1 MSFATTPDVDTLR
14 QRMSLAVD
22 DHPLLAIWELT
33 QACDLVCAHCR
44 ASATT
49 RRDNGELS
57 TDEGK
62 RLIDA
67 VAAMGTPLF
76 ILTGGDP
83 AKREDLVELV
93 AYGAARG
100 LAMALTPSGTPLMT
114 NEIIAAVQRAGLSRL
129 AVSVDGPDAA
139 AHDAFRGVP
148 GSFAESMRIL
158 EAARRSGLTTQ
169 VNTSLHGGNARSLD
183 AMAEMVKGVGAV
195 LWSVFVVVPTGRAGP
210 DLLLGPNRLE
220 RALTRLAELADTAPF
235 DVKTTAAP
243 HFRRIQ
249 MQRHSPRARVGV
261 VREIDDRG
269 VHLGPRGITDGVGI
283 VFVSHRGEIYPSGFM
298 PLSAGN
304 VRKDDLATVYRTSD
318 VFRSLRDEDAL
329 GGKCGI
335 CPFRRVCG
343 GSRAR
348 AFAATGD
355 PMGEDPLCAY
365 VPKGHV
371 AEVGEEVE

>member
-1 MSFATTPDVDTLR
+1 MGSLR
-14 QRMSLAVD
+14 TRARLAVD

-44 ASATT
+44 ACATT
-49 RRDNGELS
+49 RRDSEELS
-57 TDEGK
+57 TEEGK
-62 RLIDA
+62 RLIDS

-83 AKREDLVELV
+83 AKRDDLVELV
-93 AYGAARG
+93 AHGVARG

-114 NEIIAAVQRAGLSRL
+114 DALVAAVHDAGLSRL

-139 AHDAFRGVP
+139 THDAFRGVE

-158 EAARRSGLTTQ
+158 EAARRVGLPTQ
-169 VNTSLHGGNARSLD
+169 VNTSLHGGNVGQVD
-183 AMAEMVKGVGAV
+183 AMAAMVARVGAT
-195 LWSVFVVVPTGRAGP
+195 LWSVFVVVPTGRAGH
-210 DLLLGPNRLE
+210 DLLLGPRRLE
-220 RALTRLAELADTAPF
+220 RALEHLADLADAAPF

-243 HFRRIQ
+243 HFRRVQ
-249 MQRHSPRARVGV
+249 MQRRSPRARVGV
-261 VREIDDRG
+261 VSEIDEHG
-269 VHLGPRGITDGVGI
+269 VYLGPRGITDGVGI
-283 VFVSHRGEIYPSGFM
+283 VFVSHRGDIYPSGFM
-298 PLSAGN
+298 PISAGN
-304 VRKDDLATVYRTSD
+304 VRRDDLGRVYREGEL
-318 VFRSLRDEDAL
+318 FRQLRSADDL

-348 AFAATGD
+348 AYAATGD

-365 VPKGHV
+365 QPK
-371 AEVGEEVE
+371 AAAP